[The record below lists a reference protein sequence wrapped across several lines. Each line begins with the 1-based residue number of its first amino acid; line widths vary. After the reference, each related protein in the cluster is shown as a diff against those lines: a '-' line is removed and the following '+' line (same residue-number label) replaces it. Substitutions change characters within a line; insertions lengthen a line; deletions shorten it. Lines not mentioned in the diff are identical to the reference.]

1 MIWEDVRK
9 HYLRPEV
16 SREITE
22 YCANRW
28 VAIHCEEAPDGVRP
42 MIRYWGRGKPLT
54 IERENDI
61 VEILERFSSMRPRA
75 FYATAHIYRRLQSA
89 DDLADRENIA
99 RSSPTWDIDSRD
111 GDWRKVVKK
120 ALEIVDELER
130 HGVAKSI
137 FFKWSGRGAHVHV
150 HPRAFSDDVLR
161 RISPLDIAYSVTQ
174 HIACR
179 IEPEEGV
186 VVENKIDVQRV
197 FTAPLSLHRSVDR
210 VAVCT
215 PPDELRAST
224 WTGPVPPDTGISRM
238 PGASMRR
245 AREMSSRRK
254 PMPPSGRISPGE
266 PRGGVSI
273 SRLIRRFWK
282 LSGSSGYSIRSSI
295 SAKTSPTRM

>member
-42 MIRYWGRGKPLT
+42 MIRYWGRGKPLM
-54 IERENDI
+54 IEREND
-61 VEILERFSSMRPRA
+61 VVKILERFSSMRPRA

-89 DDLADRENIA
+89 DDLADHENIA

-111 GDWRKVVKK
+111 GDWKKVVKK

-150 HPRAFSDDVLR
+150 HPKAFSDDVLR

-174 HIACR
+174 YIACR

-186 VVENKIDVQRV
+186 IIENKIDIQRV

-210 VAVCT
+210 VAVCI
-215 PPDELRAST
+215 PPDELESFHVD
-224 WTGPVPPDTGISRM
+224 WTSLTGYRHFPHAWREYEEGEGDELAEKAYAAIGPYIAGRV
-238 PGASMRR
+238 RR
-245 AREMSSRRK
+245 RRK
-254 PMPPSGRISPGE
+254 HKPLDQEILEAFR
-266 PRGGVSI
+266 
-273 SRLIRRFWK
+273 RLR
-282 LSGSSGYSIRSSI
+282 L
-295 SAKTSPTRM
+295 

>member
-16 SREITE
+16 SREIAE

-28 VAIHCEEAPDGVRP
+28 VAIHCEETPDGVRP

-89 DDLADRENIA
+89 DDLADHENIA

-111 GDWRKVVKK
+111 GDWKKVVRK

-150 HPRAFSDDVLR
+150 HTRAFSDDVLR
-161 RISPLDIAYSVTQ
+161 RISPLDIAYSITQ
-174 HIACR
+174 YIACR

-210 VAVCT
+210 VAVCI
-215 PPDELRAST
+215 PPDELESFHVD
-224 WTGPVPPDTGISRM
+224 W
-238 PGASMRR
+238 
-245 AREMSSRRK
+245 
-254 PMPPSGRISPGE
+254 
-266 PRGGVSI
+266 
-273 SRLIRRFWK
+273 
-282 LSGSSGYSIRSSI
+282 
-295 SAKTSPTRM
+295 TSPTGYRHFPHAWREYEEGEGDELAEKAYAAIGPYIAGRARRKRKHKPLDQEILEAFRKLRL